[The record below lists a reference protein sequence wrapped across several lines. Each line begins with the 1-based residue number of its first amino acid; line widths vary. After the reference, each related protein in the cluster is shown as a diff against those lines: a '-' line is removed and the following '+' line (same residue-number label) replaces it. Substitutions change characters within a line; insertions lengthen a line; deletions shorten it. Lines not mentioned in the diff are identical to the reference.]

1 MTFKDNGT
9 DIKFYLTWNGDV
21 KMSGHL
27 LDFKE
32 DICVTVPIPKI
43 GPLVGIC
50 LFFSKYS
57 RVSKLKSY
65 TIIIQL
71 YKTITVSARYLQ
83 IYCLLLYNI
92 MHNEFNN
99 IKS

>member
-50 LFFSKYS
+50 LFFSKMVNEIFS
-57 RVSKLKSY
+57 L
-65 TIIIQL
+65 Q
-71 YKTITVSARYLQ
+71 TVIFCQRQVFQCLPRFDLLAR
-83 IYCLLLYNI
+83 
-92 MHNEFNN
+92 
-99 IKS
+99 

>member
-1 MTFKDNGT
+1 MTFKDDGT

-65 TIIIQL
+65 TII
-71 YKTITVSARYLQ
+71 
-83 IYCLLLYNI
+83 
-92 MHNEFNN
+92 
-99 IKS
+99 